1 MAEHRLLQETGLR
14 QKRTELLL
22 QVLYQVQESEKLELE
37 DKRLEQT
44 RFEKEVEIEK
54 LKHEQFMAEKDLEK
68 RRLDQKTKELEVEKA
83 RLENERW
90 ILFIVLSIEK
100 ETLFYTHIAYKLYF
114 FFHISLILYIGN
126 TRISFFTISIKVSLC
141 C

>member
-1 MAEHRLLQETGLR
+1 MSSLAEHRLLQETGLR
-14 QKRTELLL
+14 HKRTELLQ

-54 LKHEQFMAEKDLEK
+54 LKHEEIMAEKDLEK

-83 RLENERW
+83 RLENER
-90 ILFIVLSIEK
+90 
-100 ETLFYTHIAYKLYF
+100 
-114 FFHISLILYIGN
+114 LILLLSQVLKEITYIIYTLHTN
-126 TRISFFTISIKVSLC
+126 
-141 C
+141 